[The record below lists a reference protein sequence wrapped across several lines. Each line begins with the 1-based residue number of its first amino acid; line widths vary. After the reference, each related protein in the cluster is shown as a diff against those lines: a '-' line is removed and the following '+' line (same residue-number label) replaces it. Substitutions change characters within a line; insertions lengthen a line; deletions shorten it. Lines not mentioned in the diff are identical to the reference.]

1 MKKLFLLF
9 GAVALACTMQA
20 KTLTL
25 DVAHPLNPATPV
37 YDANGVWDGVY
48 NEDDYATIDFQGMS
62 FFHEAMADWDFW
74 YGFSLASCT
83 DTAYTGMTD
92 QFRCVAG
99 GGLAGKGTPYI
110 IAYAMEGM
118 GPVSPCDVY
127 FTTDNDPWQ
136 AEEIYFCNEAWA
148 LHNVTVGGAGHIF
161 AAGDSL
167 VVIIEGL
174 DASGEAIEGKQ
185 VTFFLAD
192 YRSANEADW
201 TLNKGWEKCDLTA
214 LGQVYGL
221 RFTMKTSD
229 VGDWGSNTA
238 LYFALDGLKISR
250 PEVVAGFEDITLA
263 KADTVWQGADAPVL
277 GWNNWTSGTYNFQT
291 YYDNGYGSDYYSA
304 FTVSN
309 QTANT
314 FEGLQDAYHSASG
327 GAYEG
332 NNFVVWNMNYYGSD
346 TVTFEPQ
353 VVPGFWINNTAYAV
367 NSMVN
372 GDSFAKAFGHNDWFK
387 LTIDGYLNGMGI
399 DTQVE
404 VYLAKD
410 GKYIN
415 QWTYVD
421 LTQFGEM
428 DAITF
433 TMSSSDTGDWG
444 MNTPAYFAMDNFGAA
459 MPEGYVAPA
468 MAEFPVREG
477 IENTNAAIKAVKV
490 IRNGQVVIIRG
501 EKVFNILGTEL

>member
-1 MKKLFLLF
+1 M
-9 GAVALACTMQA
+9 LACTMQA
-20 KTLTL
+20 KSLTL

-37 YDANGVWDGVY
+37 YDASGVWDGVY
-48 NEDDYATIDFQGMS
+48 NEDDYATIDFQGFS
-62 FFHEAMADWDFW
+62 FFHNAWADYNFW
-74 YGFSLASCT
+74 YGFALASCT
-83 DTAYTGMTD
+83 DTAYTGMAD

-118 GPVSPCDVY
+118 SAYSPCEVY
-127 FTTDNDPWQ
+127 FTQDNEAWQ
-136 AEEIYFCNEAWA
+136 AEEIYLCIGSWA
-148 LHNVTVGGAGHIF
+148 LHNVTVGGAGHTF

-167 VVIIEGL
+167 VIEIEGL
-174 DASGEAIEGKQ
+174 DQDGDAIEGKK
-185 VTFFLAD
+185 VSFFLAD

-214 LGQVYGL
+214 LGEVYGL

-263 KADTVWQGADAPVL
+263 KADTVWQGADAPAL
-277 GWNNWTSGTYNFQT
+277 GWNNWTSGTYTFQT
-291 YYDNGYGSDYYSA
+291 YYDNTYGDYFTGA
-304 FTVSN
+304 TVSN
-309 QTANT
+309 QTPNT
-314 FEGLQDAYHSASG
+314 FTGLQDAYHSASG

-332 NNFVVWNMNYYGSD
+332 ENFAVWYVDPYNPD
-346 TVTFEPQ
+346 TVTFAPQ
-353 VVPGFWINNTAYAV
+353 VVPGFFVNNTAYAAS
-367 NSMVN
+367 SMVD
-372 GDSFAKAFGHNDWFK
+372 GDTYAHAFGHNDWFK
-387 LTIDGYLNGMGI
+387 LTIDGYLNGNGI
-399 DTQVE
+399 DTQVT
-404 VYLAKD
+404 VDLAKD

-421 LTQFGEM
+421 LSQFGEI
-428 DAITF
+428 DAIMF
-433 TMSSSDTGDWG
+433 SLSSSDNGTWG
-444 MNTPAYFAMDNFGAA
+444 MNTPAYFAMDNFGAT
-459 MPEGYVAPA
+459 MPEGYVVPA

-477 IENTNAAIKAVKV
+477 IENTEAAVKAVKV

>member
-1 MKKLFLLF
+1 MRKIFLLF

-20 KTLTL
+20 KSLTL

-37 YDANGVWDGVY
+37 YDASGVWDGVY
-48 NEDDYATIDFQGMS
+48 NEDDYATIDFQGFS
-62 FFHEAMADWDFW
+62 FFHNAWAGYNFW
-74 YGFSLASCT
+74 YGFALASCT
-83 DTAYTGMTD
+83 DTAYETMAD

-118 GPVSPCDVY
+118 SAYSPCEVY
-127 FTTDNDPWQ
+127 FTQDNEAWQ
-136 AEEIYFCNEAWA
+136 AEEVYFCNESWA
-148 LHNVTVGGAGHIF
+148 LHNVTVGGAGHTF

-167 VVIIEGL
+167 VIIIEGL

-214 LGQVYGL
+214 LGEVYGL
-221 RFTMKTSD
+221 RFTIKTSD

-346 TVTFEPQ
+346 TLSFEPQ
-353 VVPGFWINNTAYAV
+353 VVPGFWVNNTAYAV

-372 GDSFAKAFGHNDWFK
+372 GDGFAKAFGHNDWFR
-387 LTIDGYLNGMGI
+387 LTINGYLNGDGI

-404 VYLAKD
+404 VDLAKD

-421 LTQFGEM
+421 LTQFGPM

-433 TMSSSDTGDWG
+433 TMSSSDMGDWG
-444 MNTPAYFAMDNFGAA
+444 MNTPAYFAMDNFGEA
-459 MPEGYVAPA
+459 MPEGYVVPA

-477 IENTNAAIKAVKV
+477 IENTNAAVKAIKV

>member
-1 MKKLFLLF
+1 M
-9 GAVALACTMQA
+9 LACTMQA
-20 KTLTL
+20 KSLTL

-37 YDANGVWDGVY
+37 YDASGVWDGVY
-48 NEDDYATIDFQGMS
+48 NEDDYATIDFQGFS
-62 FFHEAMADWDFW
+62 FFHNAWADYNFW
-74 YGFSLASCT
+74 YGFALASCT
-83 DTAYTGMTD
+83 DTAYTGMAD

-118 GPVSPCDVY
+118 SAYSPCEVY
-127 FTTDNDPWQ
+127 FTQDNEAWQ
-136 AEEIYFCNEAWA
+136 AEEIYLCIGSWA
-148 LHNVTVGGAGHIF
+148 LHNVTVGGAGHTF

-167 VVIIEGL
+167 VIEIEGL
-174 DASGEAIEGKQ
+174 DQDGDAIEGKQ

-214 LGQVYGL
+214 LGEVYGL

-263 KADTVWQGADAPVL
+263 KADTVWQGADAPAL
-277 GWNNWTSGTYNFQT
+277 GWNNWTSGTYTFQT
-291 YYDNGYGSDYYSA
+291 YYDNTYGDYFTGA
-304 FTVSN
+304 TVSN

-314 FEGLQDAYHSASG
+314 FTGLQDAYHSASG

-332 NNFVVWNMNYYGSD
+332 ENFAVWYVDPYNPD
-346 TVTFEPQ
+346 TVTFAPQ
-353 VVPGFWINNTAYAV
+353 VVPGFFVNNTAYAAS
-367 NSMVN
+367 SMVD
-372 GDSFAKAFGHNDWFK
+372 GDTYAHAFGHNDWFK

-421 LTQFGEM
+421 LSQFGEI
-428 DAITF
+428 DAIMF
-433 TMSSSDTGDWG
+433 SLSSSDNGTWG

-459 MPEGYVAPA
+459 MPEGYVVPA

-477 IENTNAAIKAVKV
+477 IENTEAAVKAVKV
-490 IRNGQVVIIRG
+490 IRNGQVLIIRDG
-501 EKVFNILGTEL
+501 KTFNVLGTEL

>member
-1 MKKLFLLF
+1 MRKIFLLF
-9 GAVALACTMQA
+9 GAVVLACTMQA
-20 KTLTL
+20 KSLTL

-37 YDANGVWDGVY
+37 YDASGVWDGVY
-48 NEDDYATIDFQGMS
+48 NEDDYATIDFQGFS
-62 FFHEAMADWDFW
+62 FFHNAWADYNFW
-74 YGFSLASCT
+74 YGFALASCT
-83 DTAYTGMTD
+83 DTAYTGMAD

-118 GPVSPCDVY
+118 SAYSPCEVY
-127 FTTDNDPWQ
+127 FTQDNEAWQ
-136 AEEIYFCNEAWA
+136 AEEIYLCIGSWA
-148 LHNVTVGGAGHIF
+148 LHNVTVGGAGHTF

-167 VVIIEGL
+167 VIEIEGL
-174 DASGEAIEGKQ
+174 DQDGDAIEGKQ

-214 LGQVYGL
+214 LGEVYGL

-263 KADTVWQGADAPVL
+263 KADTVWQGADAPAL
-277 GWNNWTSGTYNFQT
+277 GWNNWTSGTYTFQT
-291 YYDNGYGSDYYSA
+291 YYDNTYGDYFTGA
-304 FTVSN
+304 TVSN

-314 FEGLQDAYHSASG
+314 FTGLQDAYHSASG

-332 NNFVVWNMNYYGSD
+332 ENFAVWYVDPYNPD
-346 TVTFEPQ
+346 TVTFAPQ
-353 VVPGFWINNTAYAV
+353 VVPGFFVNNTAYAAS
-367 NSMVN
+367 SMVD
-372 GDSFAKAFGHNDWFK
+372 GDTYAHAFGHNDWFK

-421 LTQFGEM
+421 LSQFGEI
-428 DAITF
+428 DAIMF
-433 TMSSSDTGDWG
+433 SLSSSDNGTWG

-459 MPEGYVAPA
+459 MPEGYVVPA

-477 IENTNAAIKAVKV
+477 IENTEAAVKAVKV
-490 IRNGQVVIIRG
+490 IRNGQVLIIRDG
-501 EKVFNILGTEL
+501 KTFNVLGTEL